1 MPISAFIKETM
12 TSKGAGVIRKMFEE
26 GIKLKSQYGND
37 KVFDFSIGNP
47 DLEPPEDIKRSLEK
61 QVAACREK
69 NFHGYMPNA
78 GFQFCR
84 DAMAEKTS
92 QEQGVKITGDC

>member
-1 MPISAFIKETM
+1 MLNEKIIELGKNSSEIRELYEYGDKRKAEI
-12 TSKGAGVIRKMFEE
+12 GAE
-26 GIKLKSQYGND
+26 

-69 NFHGYMPNA
+69 NFHGYILISN
-78 GFQFCR
+78 
-84 DAMAEKTS
+84 
-92 QEQGVKITGDC
+92 